1 MKNIETICNHPA
13 DFFFRRTVKS
23 CAAIACSG
31 KRVGA
36 YPYAGG
42 IENRGAQAES
52 GF

>member
-1 MKNIETICNHPA
+1 MKILRQFVIILLIS
-13 DFFFRRTVKS
+13 FRRTVKS

>member
-1 MKNIETICNHPA
+1 MKILRQFVIILLIS
-13 DFFFRRTVKS
+13 FFRRTVKS